1 MERSKTYVDICY
13 DNATRACTFT
23 SARSGWTVDQLD
35 ESFKPIWQ
43 VLQHYKAKTAFGV
56 TGAFRKGQKCL
67 VLMVIGQTIEEIVD
81 LKCWHGRPVLNAD
94 GNLDFALF
102 LGDSLAMVQLNNIV
116 RYIVNT
122 QYVLNIVRQMMAAPE
137 SLMEIH
143 IMQTKSALRDMVFEM
158 MDVGDLI
165 DADEMIDVRNLID
178 AEDLIPQPQ
187 VQEVQDDI
195 EPENLEPTEA
205 PLDKEAHT
213 LLSVYRETC
222 DYVKMYATNK
232 TPENKTFVD
241 IWKRDGNVTELVMK
255 KTILIALMIPY
266 LRMGPSQAAP
276 LNALKLFMDNVTM
289 KLDDFN
295 VDSWVTDSN
304 TNAAYIMSVKERKKS
319 IIAMINA
326 PDKLE
331 AISESVQSLND
342 KCGFRYGVKFLA
354 TPNLEN
360 EFKRKTSTKLL
371 HYSKQF
377 LESIANDILDYSGSR
392 NWKRIIKTNIVEE
405 LVAENPHS
413 IVNALTFYTDENLM
427 DLHPLV
433 LMKVNGKYG
442 YDIFE
447 LVTMILAQQGRNE
460 HMGFPDIPGKDKI
473 WKDNTDLFRIINQLG
488 YITRK
493 VLKGK
498 YAFLRP
504 LLQELNDTAKAI
516 VGDELNVLQE
526 KVTLNKSVLSAMS
539 PEHWAITS
547 KLLEHP
553 EGYAYVALL
562 KVVIE
567 QEIKKTREIMYVMRD
582 INLLH
587 LVGYLGFIMLSDKPT
602 SHSQDADQFD
612 ITNKCKALFEKYI
625 LRLFEDDDIKE
636 KYYYANGA
644 GTDETS
650 VRKYKV
656 LSNLKDLQLHGKSL
670 SAIINDHA
678 CLHGIGGNLI
688 ALYLQTLHELNAAID
703 SGAIKKSEVPVY
715 ITPARLRPLSMFRHV
730 SNGRYIYVV
739 KSGDTENT
747 KLSNILDEKK
757 PAHDGVDKDGNINY
771 HVQYFDLYNGMKRS
785 WAGQAFF
792 ELSTPKIASLTPQN
806 FYKKRI
812 YKPVQFVSDYTTPA
826 FVTNYMTSSTLD
838 LNALFR
844 GTDMFTDHRIQ
855 HFTIFTRYTIDFNN
869 MIQEYIMNG
878 ILRVEGD
885 QTYFDLD
892 GKEKP
897 YVYPEGYPDLG
908 DSKDELKNYLYAYH
922 LNYAYS
928 DEQDA
933 KDDFTNKFGYH
944 LNVNSAVARDFD
956 DEGRVQRSEMT
967 YYLDVLGKVS
977 DIYDRD
983 VRTGTKGMFG
993 VINRNKNGTLITD
1006 DFVEKLGLNST
1017 RESSRFKSFNRMVIS
1032 KCMISKALLKI
1043 MDPNSVSPFFT
1054 STMGQID
1061 LQSIIE
1067 TAVDRQLFYL
1077 NIKGNMPTIQDSSQ
1091 TLQLKFFKVVLMHT
1105 FLYSIVQF
1113 SIIPAMASTPEFA
1126 TFRLSLAQQF
1136 FVSPFDLM
1144 NKSGIDQFG
1153 LLDGFYD
1160 KPEMR
1165 KRLHDGIKYVIDEI
1179 YKSLHAFLRMF
1190 QQDAVPSTY
1199 DLHAAH
1205 FNTIEPILKDI
1216 NTFLNKG
1223 DEGLKD
1229 LAKTLSP
1236 NGDDAYHLSDIYCD
1250 AQASFFPDSDSS
1262 ICDRPSYLSDLV
1274 DIAMKY
1280 SVIQTFAMPLQAL
1293 VVLFDK
1299 LSMLEKLP
1307 SSDDILMISKNLQPL
1322 YAKLKSTN
1330 GNYEAL
1336 LDDETVLDF
1345 IGTTATTNRFGMM
1358 IANIIGAI
1366 CFSKDYSKQAIATL
1380 CIAAYEHI
1388 PIYSD

>member
-1 MERSKTYVDICY
+1 
-13 DNATRACTFT
+13 
-23 SARSGWTVDQLD
+23 VDQLD
-35 ESFKPIWQ
+35 ESFKIIWH

-56 TGAFRKGQKCL
+56 TGAFRKGHKCL
-67 VLMVIGQTIEEIVD
+67 VLMVIGKTIEEIVN
-81 LKCWHGRPVLNAD
+81 LNCWRGRPVLNAD
-94 GNLDFALF
+94 GHVDFALF
-102 LGDSLAMVQLNNIV
+102 LGDRMAVDPTGPPGALNHII

-122 QYVLNIVRQMMAAPE
+122 PYVLNIVRQMMGAPE

-143 IMQTKSALRDMVFEM
+143 IMQISSALREMVFEM
-158 MDVGDLI
+158 IAVGDLI
-165 DADEMIDVRNLID
+165 VED
-178 AEDLIPQPQ
+178 DLILVP
-187 VQEVQDDI
+187 EVPDDI
-195 EPENLEPTEA
+195 AAEILEPTEA
-205 PLDKEAHT
+205 PPVNEALT
-213 LLSVYRETC
+213 LSSVYRMTC

-232 TPENKTFVD
+232 TPENNTTYVD
-241 IWKRDGNVTELVMK
+241 IWNHDGNATELVMK
-255 KTILIALMIPY
+255 KTILIALMTPY
-266 LRMGPSQAAP
+266 LRMGSSQAQP
-276 LNALKLFMDNVTM
+276 LNALKKYMND
-289 KLDDFN
+289 KRLDDFN
-295 VDSWVTDSN
+295 VDSWVND
-304 TNAAYIMSVKERKKS
+304 TNGAYIKSVKERKAS
-319 IIAMINA
+319 IIDMINA

-331 AISESVQSLND
+331 AILESVMSLND

-360 EFKRKTSTKLL
+360 EFKRKTSTKSL
-371 HYSKQF
+371 HYTKQF
-377 LESIANDILDYSGSR
+377 LESIASDILDYSGSR
-392 NWKRIIKTNIVEE
+392 NWTRIIKTNIVEE

-526 KVTLNKSVLSAMS
+526 NVTLNESVLSAMS
-539 PEHWAITS
+539 PEHWGITS

-587 LVGYLGFIMLSDKPT
+587 LVGYLGFIMLSDNPS

-625 LRLFEDDDIKE
+625 LRLFEDDDAKD
-636 KYYYANGA
+636 KYYYASEK
-644 GTDETS
+644 GTDAS
-650 VRKYKV
+650 SIRKYKV
-656 LSNLKDLQLHGKSL
+656 LSNLKELQLHGKSL
-670 SAIINDHA
+670 SGIINDHA
-678 CLHGIGGNLI
+678 CLHGIGGNLV
-688 ALYLQTLHELNAAID
+688 ALYLKTLHELNQAID
-703 SGAIKKSEVPVY
+703 SGAIKKNEVPVY

-739 KSGDTENT
+739 KNGKTKNT
-747 KLSNILDEKK
+747 KINNILDDKK
-757 PAHDGVDKDGNINY
+757 PAHDGVDKDGNIDY
-771 HVQYFDLYNGMKRS
+771 SVQYLDLYNGMTRS
-785 WAGQAFF
+785 WAGHALFK
-792 ELSTPKIASLTPQN
+792 LNVPRIASTTQN
-806 FYKKRI
+806 FYKQRT
-812 YKPVQFVSDYTTPA
+812 YLPVQYTNEYNTPA
-826 FVTNYMTSSTLD
+826 FVTNYMSSPTVD
-838 LNALFR
+838 LNVLFR
-844 GTDMFTDHRIQ
+844 GTDMFTNHRIQ

-869 MIQEYIMNG
+869 MIQEYITNG

-885 QTYFDLD
+885 ETSFNLD
-892 GKEKP
+892 GEEKP
-897 YVYPEGYPDLG
+897 YVYPEGYPDMG
-908 DSKDELKNYLYAYH
+908 DSKDELKNFLYAYH

-956 DEGRVQRSEMT
+956 DDGRIQRSEMT
-967 YYLDVLGKVS
+967 YYLDILGKLS

-983 VRTGTKGMFG
+983 VRSGTKGMFG
-993 VINRNKNGTLITD
+993 VINRNKSGTLITD
-1006 DFVEKLGLNST
+1006 DFVEKLGSNSS
-1017 RESSRFKSFNRMVIS
+1017 RESSAFKSFNRMVIA

-1054 STMGQID
+1054 STMGQTD
-1061 LQSIIE
+1061 LQNVAT

-1077 NIKGNMPTIQDSSQ
+1077 NIKGNMPTKQDNSK
-1091 TLQLKFFKVVLMHT
+1091 TLQLKYLKALLMYT
-1105 FLYSIVQF
+1105 FLYSIVQY
-1113 SIIPAMASTPEFA
+1113 SIVPAMANTPEFA
-1126 TFRLSLAQQF
+1126 SFQSSLAQQF
-1136 FVSPFDLM
+1136 FVSPFDLLD
-1144 NKSGIDQFG
+1144 NSGIDLLG

-1160 KPEMR
+1160 KPKMTQ
-1165 KRLHDGIKYVIDEI
+1165 RLHDGIKYAIDDI

-1190 QQDAVPSTY
+1190 QQDSVPSTY

-1205 FNTIEPILKDI
+1205 FSTIEPILKDI
-1216 NTFLNKG
+1216 NAFLNRG
-1223 DEGLKD
+1223 DEGIKD

-1236 NGDDAYHLSDIYCD
+1236 NGDNAYHLSDIYCD
-1250 AQASFFPDSDSS
+1250 AQASFFPDTDSS

-1307 SSDDILMISKNLQPL
+1307 SDDIIMISRNLQPL

-1345 IGTTATTNRFGMM
+1345 IGTTATTNRFEMM

-1366 CFSKDYSKQAIATL
+1366 CVKKDYSKQAIATL